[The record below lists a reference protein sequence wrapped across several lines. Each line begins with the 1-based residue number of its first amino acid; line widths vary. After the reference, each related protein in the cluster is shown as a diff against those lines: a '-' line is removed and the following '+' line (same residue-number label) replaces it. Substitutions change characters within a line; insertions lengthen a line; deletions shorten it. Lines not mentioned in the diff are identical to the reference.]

1 MWYKI
6 FLLSRPLNVLIAG
19 LSIFIAATLSANF
32 SFQSH
37 IVYAILSVVF
47 ITASANII
55 NDIYDVK
62 IDRINKP
69 QRLLAN
75 RSLSVSN
82 AWTFYHIFNVC
93 GLLCAVVVNQFMT
106 VIAFTS
112 IILLYLYSHYF
123 KRTIIL
129 GNILVSFI
137 TGLAFI
143 YGALAVDDWRAGI
156 FPAIFA
162 FLFHFGREVIKDIQ
176 DMDGDLAH
184 NAVTFAGHFG
194 RIKSIILVNI
204 NFLFLMAVLLIPYI
218 FSYYNIYYIYV
229 VIIGVMTVLVFVS
242 VSLWFTK
249 RKSWLGMLSL
259 ILKID
264 MFVGLLAVFLG
275 VNIPA

>member
-19 LSIFIAATLSANF
+19 LSILIAATLSVNF
-32 SFQSH
+32 SFQNN
-37 IVYAILSVVF
+37 IIFAILSVVF

-55 NDIYDVK
+55 NDIYDVE

-69 QRLLAN
+69 RRLLVN
-75 RSLSVSN
+75 GSVSVNN
-82 AWTFYHIFNVC
+82 AWTFYHIFNVI
-93 GLLCAVVVNQFMT
+93 GLLSAVLVNQYMT
-106 VIAFTS
+106 GIAFFS

-143 YGALAVDDWRAGI
+143 YGALAVDDWKAGI

-176 DMDGDLAH
+176 DLDGDLAH

-194 RIKSIILVNI
+194 KKKSIILVNI
-204 NFLFLMAVLLIPYI
+204 NFLFLIAVLIIPYI
-218 FSYYNIYYIYV
+218 YSYYNIYYIYTV
-229 VIIGVMTVLVFVS
+229 LSGVLTVLVFVS

-249 RKSWLGMLSL
+249 KTSWLGKLSL

-264 MFVGLLAVFLG
+264 MFIGLLAVFLG
-275 VNIPA
+275 VNIQT